1 MFYIELIKKDKLSD
15 KNEFKK
21 IEKIKRIIKGIDI
34 EYIGDENTY
43 YGTNVDKIAFKVKI
57 NMYKINLKTIK
68 KLDKIISIILEK
80 NAYLSSNFYENK
92 NERDYIILEKYL
104 DSKGVNIVN
113 KKNLK
118 NNNKFLKILLLDM
131 LEKISSDINVLKM
144 ELRIG
149 VSVNEINQDII
160 FILEDIAIKYKEVV
174 VITKNEVG
182 LKCLK
187 NKLYENYGII
197 ININNM
203 SLFLKSDIV
212 INFENINNDRDMKKK
227 LILSRCI
234 CINVFG
240 KENNSNLKVL
250 EGINING
257 LELDFNMV
265 KVKKE
270 YKVYFD
276 KLNGFRDVDIYE
288 SLNLKNTSIQNM
300 INKIRSDNVLIRGC
314 IGERGRINQRE
325 FIKFG
330 KSFNLSK
337 NFSKYRKKCN

>member
-1 MFYIELIKKDKLSD
+1 MFYIELINKDKLSK
-15 KNEFKK
+15 KNELKNF
-21 IEKIKRIIKGIDI
+21 ERIIKGIDT

-43 YGTNVDKIAFKVKI
+43 YGTNADKLAFKVKI

-80 NAYLSSNFYENK
+80 NVYLSSNFYENK
-92 NERDYIILEKYL
+92 NEREYMYLEKYL
-104 DSKGVNIVN
+104 NAKGVNIVN
-113 KKNLK
+113 K
-118 NNNKFLKILLLDM
+118 NNNKFLKILLLDV

-174 VITKNEVG
+174 VITKNEVR
-182 LKCLK
+182 LECLK

-212 INFENINNDRDMKKK
+212 INFENINNDREMKKK

-240 KENNSNLKVL
+240 KENNSNFKILD
-250 EGINING
+250 GISING
-257 LELDFNMV
+257 LELDFNRV

-300 INKIRSDNVLIRGC
+300 INKIRSDSVSIRGC
-314 IGERGRINQRE
+314 IGERGIINQIE

-330 KSFNLSK
+330 KKFNLNK
-337 NFSKYRKKCN
+337 NFSKHRKKCN